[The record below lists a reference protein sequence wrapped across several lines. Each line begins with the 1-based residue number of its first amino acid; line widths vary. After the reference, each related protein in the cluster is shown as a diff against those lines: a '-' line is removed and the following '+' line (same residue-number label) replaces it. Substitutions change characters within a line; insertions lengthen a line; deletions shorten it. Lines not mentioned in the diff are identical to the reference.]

1 MTAYFTIF
9 FTILN
14 RVIYFETDKGFVH
27 GDVKYQT
34 EPSLSTY
41 SRVGVYSN
49 YKLTLIVK

>member
-14 RVIYFETDKGFVH
+14 RVIDKGFVR

-41 SRVGVYSN
+41 SRVGVCSN

>member
-9 FTILN
+9 FRIELFD
-14 RVIYFETDKGFVH
+14 FETDKGFVH

-41 SRVGVYSN
+41 SRVGVCSN